1 MGKLRPP
8 IGTFLYLDTGEM
20 GLVMDSPENGD
31 KARPKIVL
39 LKDDGQGGFKKDK
52 VVNLAE
58 KDLRTGLYKRNTK
71 KSINPSVLGIQA
83 AKFLV

>member
-1 MGKLRPP
+1 
-8 IGTFLYLDTGEM
+8 DTGEM

-31 KARPKIVL
+31 KARPKVVL

-71 KSINPSVLGIQA
+71 KSINPSVLGVQA

>member
-20 GLVMDSPENGD
+20 GLVMDSPENG
-31 KARPKIVL
+31 KARPKVVL

-71 KSINPSVLGIQA
+71 KSINPSVLGVQA